1 MHISTNHSRAH
12 QKQNY
17 LEEELYALVRT
28 NPVIFQFLQNATLD
42 GLWYWDLENP
52 EQEWMNAK
60 FWQLLGFSAKEK
72 KHLASEWQN
81 LIHPDDLAA
90 AIVNLNKHIE
100 DPDHPYEQIVRY
112 THADGSTVWVQ
123 CRGMAIRDEEGKA
136 IRLLGAHND
145 ITRLKQTEEELL
157 AIKENLEQRVEERT
171 RSIQHTKNQ
180 MQSILDHVADAIIV
194 FDDQKHVKYWSRSA
208 QKIFG
213 YSRKNI
219 IENNITA
226 MIPAIPEIIKS
237 LKLSPGAADNDD
249 REYRECSGITED
261 EQTFPI
267 DISITKTGINSHTEY
282 VCIVRDISERKKIEE
297 QLKQTAER
305 EKQANVAKSVF
316 LANMSHEFR
325 TPMNAIM
332 GYSELLCSKSFSKLS
347 TEKVKE
353 YLQDIQ
359 SASSHLLALI
369 DDILDLSRIEAGK
382 ESSEPELISVGD
394 LMRNLLDIIQVLAD
408 KSGIHII
415 NKISPDIMLFADAKH
430 MRQILINLLS
440 NAIKYNRENGQII
453 ISAQSNALGN
463 VQITVQDFGLGM
475 TKEET
480 VRAFKPFERTESA
493 TLRCTSGSGLGL
505 SLVDKLTK
513 LNGGSVKLDSRSGKG
528 TTVTLEFGA
537 KPISQRTDSITPN

>member
-1 MHISTNHSRAH
+1 MHISANHSRSH

-17 LEEELYALVRT
+17 LEIELNELVRT
-28 NPVIFQFLQNATLD
+28 NPMIFQFLQNATLD

-52 EQEWMNAK
+52 EQEWMNGK
-60 FWQLLGFSAKEK
+60 FWELLGFSAKEK
-72 KHLASEWQN
+72 KHLASEWQD
-81 LIHPDDLAA
+81 LIHPDDLAT

-112 THADGSTVWVQ
+112 THANGSTVWVK
-123 CRGMAIRDEEGKA
+123 CRGMAIRNEDGKA

-145 ITRLKQTEEELL
+145 ITQLKQTEEELL
-157 AIKENLEQRVEERT
+157 SIKENLEKRVDERT
-171 RSIQHTKNQ
+171 RSIRRTKNQ
-180 MQSILDHVADAIIV
+180 MQSILDNVADAVIV
-194 FDDQKHVKYWSRSA
+194 FDDKKHIKYWSTSA

-213 YSRKNI
+213 YSQKNI
-219 IENNITA
+219 IENNIEA
-226 MIPAIPEIIKS
+226 MIPAIPEIMNS
-237 LKLSPGAADNDD
+237 LTLSSDAANRND
-249 REYRECSGITED
+249 REYCECSGITED

-267 DISITKTGINSHTEY
+267 DISITKTGVNSHTEY

-332 GYSELLCSKSFSKLS
+332 GYSELLCSKSFSNLS
-347 TEKVKE
+347 NEKVQE

-382 ESSEPELISVGD
+382 EFSEPELISVGD
-394 LMRNLLDIIQVLAD
+394 LMRSLLDIIQVLAD
-408 KSGIHII
+408 KSGIHIV
-415 NKISPDIMLFADAKH
+415 NRVSPDIMLFADAKH

-440 NAIKYNRENGQII
+440 NAIKYNRENGEVI
-453 ISAQSNALGN
+453 ISAQKEASGN

-475 TKEET
+475 SKEET
-480 VRAFKPFERTESA
+480 VRAFRPFERAESA

-528 TTVTLEFGA
+528 TTVTLEFDAGLQI
-537 KPISQRTDSITPN
+537 KKEDQISPN